1 MKTTRT
7 KSRTRRTSVLGDGR
21 QIKADLKRFG
31 EVFDVLSPAKKQQ
44 ALRLIIRRI
53 VVNRLPSG
61 VTKSATEIA
70 ENGATIQKAQFS
82 INLDLYVKPRF
93 SNALRKEAGIFV
105 FRSEMAARAG
115 IEPATK

>member
-1 MKTTRT
+1 
-7 KSRTRRTSVLGDGR
+7 V
-21 QIKADLKRFG
+21 
-31 EVFDVLSPAKKQQ
+31 KKQQ

-53 VVNRLPSG
+53 VVNRLPPR
-61 VTKSATEIA
+61 VTKSDAEFG
-70 ENGATIQKAQFS
+70 ENGATIQKTRFS

-93 SNALRKEAGIFV
+93 TNQLKNEAGIFV